1 MRYALPCVVG
11 LVAALA
17 VGALVYSVQ
26 IREYDAARAKY
37 DGQVDGDKIL
47 RRATS
52 SPERF
57 ASLRKALNPTPTPEP
72 DATAPARNA
81 AALALV
87 AGLVAGLALY
97 YGAPLRKRS
106 R

>member
-37 DGQVDGDKIL
+37 DAQVEGDKFL
-47 RRATS
+47 RRQIGN
-52 SPERF
+52 PEQF
-57 ASLRKALNPTPTPEP
+57 AIIQKALNPTPVPEP

-97 YGAPLRKRS
+97 YGAPLRQRS